1 MSFAATE
8 EYLRNQQDG
17 QFGFIQNGSC
27 RLLALPDEAGSDDY
41 GLINENYAPRT
52 EDFLVCRWAQKII
65 DEKII
70 ADSARSIAGYE
81 IVVPQKIGEAEIIIK
96 TSDRIQLKKD
106 LRSDDFIELEIV
118 ARLDQSSFSWVI
130 YATDAD
136 DED

>member
-27 RLLALPDEAGSDDY
+27 RLLALPDEPGSDDY